1 MYCSHCGAP
10 NADNSRFCESCG
22 ADISADAPVKARK
35 PMSRK
40 TLLILTAAI
49 AAAVIGLVVLIIVLN
64 LPTTIVLDDYLTVS
78 FSGFDT
84 HGEVSLDVHG
94 EDLIKALSEG
104 LSPEGKKELRK
115 LIAAGKL
122 MFELDKH
129 DELKNGD
136 TVNLKVTVDE
146 KAFEELDL
154 KLVVKKTA
162 YEVTG
167 LKAMTVF
174 DPFQYLKVE
183 YEGFEPYASIR
194 LINTAEDPYL
204 ADAMYFYTSQT
215 DDLSEGMIIS
225 IEAELPYSM
234 GNYGYQAT
242 RMQMNYTLTGVP
254 QPVEVDLFA
263 NLQISFTGVD
273 GQGKLHYTEPQTED
287 PFLSNVYYSFSTS
300 SGLTAGDTIT
310 CTAGYYRTP
319 EQYGYKVSATEK
331 TYTVPTLGTYVTDYT
346 VLSDE
351 VKQQLIDKA
360 TEKIREHYLAT
371 YPSGVM
377 YTDKSVLSTTYYLED
392 YQAVEN
398 ISLVAVYTGVYS
410 SWLSDDRETGFI
422 FSADFSGHN
431 TEAANTTG
439 YFYAYFE
446 NLIVNEDGS
455 LQTGWEESVYL
466 KGNAYVSEQ
475 LLKDKCLSGHD
486 ELVFT
491 QQ

>member
-1 MYCSHCGAP
+1 MKKTLSVLAFSLAALMLLSACNLTHNNPTATTEESTP
-10 NADNSRFCESCG
+10 NATTPENVTPEETTPDN
-22 ADISADAPVKARK
+22 
-35 PMSRK
+35 
-40 TLLILTAAI
+40 
-49 AAAVIGLVVLIIVLN
+49 
-64 LPTTIVLDDYLTVS
+64 
-78 FSGFDT
+78 
-84 HGEVSLDVHG
+84 
-94 EDLIKALSEG
+94 
-104 LSPEGKKELRK
+104 
-115 LIAAGKL
+115 
-122 MFELDKH
+122 
-129 DELKNGD
+129 
-136 TVNLKVTVDE
+136 TVN
-146 KAFEELDL
+146 
-154 KLVVKKTA
+154 
-162 YEVTG
+162 
-167 LKAMTVF
+167 
-174 DPFQYLKVE
+174 
-183 YEGFEPYASIR
+183 
-194 LINTAEDPYL
+194 NTP
-204 ADAMYFYTSQT
+204 
-215 DDLSEGMIIS
+215 
-225 IEAELPYSM
+225 
-234 GNYGYQAT
+234 
-242 RMQMNYTLTGVP
+242 
-254 QPVEVDLFA
+254 
-263 NLQISFTGVD
+263 
-273 GQGKLHYTEPQTED
+273 
-287 PFLSNVYYSFSTS
+287 
-300 SGLTAGDTIT
+300 
-310 CTAGYYRTP
+310 
-319 EQYGYKVSATEK
+319 TEK

-410 SWLSDDRETGFI
+410 GWFSDDRETGFI
-422 FSADFSGHN
+422 FSADFSGHD